1 MKKSFG
7 RSISLGAVC
16 ALTGSLLISPDLYA
30 RSSAGIAVSDMINSG
45 AAVQTLGDLVAAAVV
60 KNLTVTYPEK
70 QTGRE
75 YSSAPAVSVLK
86 LSAGKALTWQALAEL
101 TNKPDLPVAPIEE
114 EQPVAAPVLTADAPA
129 SGVVAEKSPETPS
142 VATVTIPAAGP
153 LITVTQSGT
162 TYAIAPE
169 RILFSSVGETAQ
181 VQIAGS
187 LPADLALFV
196 RDNAIAEFSKSG
208 LSITAR
214 NVGATELYI
223 VAGGK
228 MNIIPL
234 TVRNDGRPF
243 DLKVPGSL
251 LSLDGIVQGSSSSAL
266 FPGIEH
272 AQQVNAQA
280 QNPDGHPALA
290 TDGSETDVGTD
301 VASMFY
307 NERAKAQYQTVKV
320 KVVDD
325 RTPIDQEPGRAFPAA
340 GVDIKVVGTK
350 YTARTDASGVAQIPE
365 APRNARLMVTVSDEN
380 GVYRP
385 SVAEI
390 QATGTT
396 QTVRLM
402 RTFSFDGFADI
413 VQSSQHAALGS
424 LCVRLVDDESEAP
437 IAGYRVTLDSSTEGP
452 YYFNAYGFIDRSFAA
467 TGADGRACAFNVDP
481 GPVSISV
488 FEGETLVATVT
499 RPVFPGY
506 HLEDV
511 VRFGRE
517 SRFRVKL
524 ASLAPAAVQLNAD
537 VATANKYLPVEYAD
551 VMHFGSADPM
561 TYVDF
566 GTLESRDPVPV
577 FGGRLSLAVQTAD
590 FEPSIYSIPAGGREI
605 PVLPLAPRG
614 FVEDLAV
621 FAQVTYEPSLG
632 SVLVE
637 YNHHESTAGDSVTLK
652 LVDHNNNSRGEGW
665 YFSDRPLTKAMF
677 FNVPAGVYQL
687 QAETTDGYWLTSQ
700 IVYVYDENMTYVRLG
715 GPIRSGQNR

>member
-7 RSISLGAVC
+7 RSISLGVVC
-16 ALTGSLLISPDLYA
+16 ALTGSLLISTELYA
-30 RSSAGIAVSDMINSG
+30 RAPAGIAVSDMINAG
-45 AAVQTLGDLVAAAVV
+45 TAAQTLSDLVAAAVV
-60 KNLTVTYPEK
+60 KNLTVSYPEK
-70 QTGRE
+70 QSGRE
-75 YSSAPAVSVLK
+75 YSSAPAVSVQK
-86 LSAGKALTWQALAEL
+86 ISAGKTMTWQGLAEL
-101 TNKPDLPVAPIEE
+101 TAKPDLPVAPVED
-114 EQPVAAPVLTADAPA
+114 EQPVVVPAVAAEAPVAPA
-129 SGVVAEKSPETPS
+129 INAKAVDTRVE
-142 VATVTIPAAGP
+142 AAAMVSAGGP
-153 LITVTQSGT
+153 LISVTQNGAVYS
-162 TYAIAPE
+162 ISPD
-169 RILFSSVGETAQ
+169 RILFSSIGETARI
-181 VQIAGS
+181 QIEGN

-208 LSITAR
+208 LSVTAK
-214 NVGATELYI
+214 NIGATELYI

-228 MNIIPL
+228 MNIVPL

-251 LSLDGIVQGSSSSAL
+251 LSLDGIVQGGSSSAL
-266 FPGIEH
+266 FPGIEQ
-272 AQQVNAQA
+272 AQQQA
-280 QNPDGHPALA
+280 QNTDGQPTLA
-290 TDGSETDVGTD
+290 TDGAEIDVGND

-340 GVDIKVVGTK
+340 GVEIKVVGTK

-390 QATGTT
+390 QATQTT

-424 LCVRLVDDESEAP
+424 LCVRLVDDETDAP
-437 IAGYRVTLDSSTEGP
+437 IAGYRVVLDSSAEGP

-488 FEGETLVATVT
+488 FEGEALVATVT
-499 RPVFPGY
+499 KPVFPGY

-511 VRFGRE
+511 VRFGSE
-517 SRFRVKL
+517 ARFRVRL

-551 VMHFGSADPM
+551 VMHFGFADPM

-566 GTLESRDPVPV
+566 GTLESKEPVPV

-590 FEPSIYSIPAGGREI
+590 FEPSIYSIPTGSREV

-614 FVEDLAV
+614 FVEDMAV
-621 FAQVTYEPSLG
+621 FAQVTYEPTLG

-665 YFSDRPLTKAMF
+665 YFSDRPLTKALF

-715 GPIRSGQNR
+715 GPIRFGQKQ